1 MRTIVL
7 LTSLLLTAALPAFA
21 AGKPNVVLIF
31 VDDLGYSDV
40 GAFGSKLHRTPNI
53 DRMAAEGRKFTDFY
67 VSANVCT
74 PSRASLLT
82 GSYPRRVGLD
92 ENEKGQWV
100 LFPGNQEGLHS
111 DEVTIA
117 EVLRSAGYRTA
128 IVGKWHLGDQKKFLP
143 ARQGFD
149 SYFGIPYSNDMG
161 HDSRPEPYRYPPLP
175 LLRDEQVIEEEPDQ
189 RLITQRYTEEAL
201 AFLEKSKDEPFFLY
215 LPHTMPH
222 WPQYSSEQFAGKSE
236 NGPWG
241 DAVEEIDWSTG
252 QILAKLKELGID
264 EKTLVLFASDN
275 GGATRFGASN
285 DPLRGGKG
293 TTWEG
298 GHRSALIA
306 RWPGRIPAGTTCGE
320 MALSMDVLPTLAAL
334 AGAETPTDR
343 RIDGKDIRG
352 LLLEPVPPPSPHTA
366 YYYYFMSHLSAVRS
380 GRWKLFV
387 NRTSRRGREY
397 VNETVTELYDL
408 HADIGETTN
417 LAGRYPGV
425 VEQLRA
431 LAEAARKDLGDGD
444 RAGANQ
450 RPAGFVKHAVTL
462 TSNAE
467 K

>member
-21 AGKPNVVLIF
+21 ADKPNVVLIF

-40 GAFGSKLHRTPNI
+40 GAFGSKLHRTPSI

-117 EVLRSAGYRTA
+117 EVLSSAGYRTA

-143 ARQGFD
+143 TRQGFD

-161 HDSRPEPYRYPPLP
+161 HDSRPEPYGYPPLP

-285 DPLRGGKG
+285 APLRGGKG

-306 RWPGRIPAGTTCGE
+306 RWPGRIPAGTTCRE

-334 AGAETPTDR
+334 AGAEMPTDR

-387 NRTSRRGREY
+387 NRTSRRRREY
-397 VNETVTELYDL
+397 ANETVTELYDL

-417 LAGRYPGV
+417 LAERYPGV

>member
-7 LTSLLLTAALPAFA
+7 LTSLLLTAALLAFA
-21 AGKPNVVLIF
+21 ADKPNVVLIF

-40 GAFGSKLHRTPNI
+40 GAFGSKLHRTPSI

-117 EVLRSAGYRTA
+117 EVLSSAGYRTA

-143 ARQGFD
+143 TRQGFD

-161 HDSRPEPYRYPPLP
+161 HDSRPEPYGYPPLP

-285 DPLRGGKG
+285 APLRGGKG

-306 RWPGRIPAGTTCGE
+306 RWPGRIPAGTTCRE

-334 AGAETPTDR
+334 AGAEMPTDR

-387 NRTSRRGREY
+387 NRTSRRRREY
-397 VNETVTELYDL
+397 ANETVTELYDL

-417 LAGRYPGV
+417 LAERYPGV

>member
-7 LTSLLLTAALPAFA
+7 LTSLLLTAALPAVA
-21 AGKPNVVLIF
+21 AGEPNVVLIF

-92 ENEKGQWV
+92 ESEKGQWV

-117 EVLRSAGYRTA
+117 EVLKSAGYRTA
-128 IVGKWHLGDQKKFLP
+128 IVGKWHLGDQKEFLP
-143 ARQGFD
+143 TRQGFD

-161 HDSRPEPYRYPPLP
+161 HDSRPEPYGYPPLP

-201 AFLEKSKDEPFFLY
+201 AFLEKSKDESFFLY

-222 WPQYSSEQFAGKSE
+222 WPQYSSEQFAGKSK

-275 GGATRFGASN
+275 GRATRFGASN
-285 DPLRGGKG
+285 APLRGGKG

-334 AGAETPTDR
+334 A
-343 RIDGKDIRG
+343 
-352 LLLEPVPPPSPHTA
+352 
-366 YYYYFMSHLSAVRS
+366 
-380 GRWKLFV
+380 
-387 NRTSRRGREY
+387 
-397 VNETVTELYDL
+397 
-408 HADIGETTN
+408 
-417 LAGRYPGV
+417 
-425 VEQLRA
+425 
-431 LAEAARKDLGDGD
+431 
-444 RAGANQ
+444 
-450 RPAGFVKHAVTL
+450 
-462 TSNAE
+462 
-467 K
+467 

>member
-21 AGKPNVVLIF
+21 ADKPNVVLIF

-40 GAFGSKLHRTPNI
+40 GAFGSKLHRTPSI

-100 LFPGNQEGLHS
+100 LFPGNQEELHS

-117 EVLRSAGYRTA
+117 EVLSSAGYRTA

-143 ARQGFD
+143 TRQGFD

-161 HDSRPEPYRYPPLP
+161 HDSRPEPYGYPPLP

-285 DPLRGGKG
+285 APLRGGKG

-306 RWPGRIPAGTTCGE
+306 RWPGRIPAGTTCRE

-334 AGAETPTDR
+334 AGAEMPTDR

-387 NRTSRRGREY
+387 NRTSRRRREY
-397 VNETVTELYDL
+397 ANETVTELYDL

-417 LAGRYPGV
+417 LAERYPGV